1 MKDRQK
7 KFLDRVVKLLVDETE
22 VGNGWFNPPYY
33 FPGSTS
39 GRTNFKSIY
48 LHTFE
53 RSTFYKQKNDDG
65 SFKFERADGSPYS
78 GLDTQL
84 IYFKHYCKN
93 NYGLNDEEMSYVWGT
108 YMTEL
113 NNKYFNYSLDHE

>member
-53 RSTFYKQKNDDG
+53 RSTFY
-65 SFKFERADGSPYS
+65 S
-78 GLDTQL
+78 GLDSQL

-93 NYGLNDEEMSYVWGT
+93 NYGLNDEEMGYVWRN

-113 NNKYFNYSLDHE
+113 NNKYFNYSLGHE